1 MTNELIKVDRVRSVD
16 EAVTLEKLGADLL
29 GIDLTPDPRFDDGRT
44 TSIERATAIY
54 GALTRATLVPVLDL
68 ADDPDRILRIA
79 NATHARMVQPARRM
93 VPPAD
98 VRARLSDAGI
108 GIVYGGIE
116 IAHDDDPSWILS
128 DYLDE
133 PGLEASFFQAD
144 VLPEYRDSWTFLRD
158 RAPEYEEEF
167 QLADLDEIA
176 GRHPLLVGFNFTPG
190 NVREIV
196 SALPRV
202 RGLVFTLAD
211 HAGRSGVHF
220 RSYSETLA
228 ALQALRG

>member
-1 MTNELIKVDRVRSVD
+1 MTNELIKVDRVRSVE

-29 GIDLTPDPRFDDGRT
+29 GVDLTPDPRFDDGRT
-44 TSIERATAIY
+44 VSLEQATAMD
-54 GALTRATLVPVLDL
+54 GALARATLVPVLDL
-68 ADDPDRILRIA
+68 AGDPDRILRIV
-79 NATHARMVQPARRM
+79 HAMHSRMVQPVRRM

-98 VRARLSDAGI
+98 VRARLNDAGV

-116 IAHDDDPSWILS
+116 IAHDDDPAWVLS

-167 QLADLDEIA
+167 QIADLDELA
-176 GRHPLLVGFNFTPG
+176 GRHPLLVGFDFTPG

-196 SALPRV
+196 GALPRV
-202 RGLVFTLAD
+202 RGLVFTLAER
-211 HAGRSGVHF
+211 AGRSGVHF
-220 RSYSETLA
+220 HSYPQTLA
-228 ALQALRG
+228 TLQALRG